1 MKKNQRKINM
11 RSNKGQLVSQHLEN
25 ISRAALENYQ
35 SILTEYVKGRHGVYA
50 LYSNN
55 HLYYVGLA
63 SNLRNRL
70 KTHLKDRHAH
80 TWDSFSVYLTIKDS
94 HLHELETLIL
104 KIASPKGNKISGNFV
119 NAQNLKPIFKKAV
132 TKAQQ
137 KELIKLGLKK
147 IAETLK
153 PKIEVKEGR
162 EATLASYVNN
172 RFEIR
177 LRYKGKLYKATV
189 RKDGT
194 ILSQGKVY
202 TSPSMAAH
210 AIKSRRTNGWKC
222 WTYQRAPGDWVVL
235 DNLRKK

>member
-1 MKKNQRKINM
+1 M

-25 ISRAALENYQ
+25 ISRTALEKYQ
-35 SILTEYVKGRHGVYA
+35 NILKEYVKGRHGVYA
-50 LYSNN
+50 LYSKG

-70 KTHLKDRHAH
+70 KTHLTDRHAQ

-104 KIASPKGNKISGNFV
+104 KIASPKGNKQSGNFI
-119 NAQNLKPIFKKAV
+119 NAQNLRPILKKAV

-137 KELIKLGLKK
+137 KELIGLGLKK
-147 IAETLK
+147 TNEVAKTKVIAQKGRKAILA
-153 PKIEVKEGR
+153 PYVK
-162 EATLASYVNN
+162 N

-177 LRYKGKLYKATV
+177 LRYKSILHKAIV

-194 ILSQGKVY
+194 ILYKGNAY
-202 TSPSMAAH
+202 NSPSMAAV
-210 AIKSRRTNGWKC
+210 AITKRAMNGWAT
-222 WTYQRAPGDWVVL
+222 WTYQRAPGDWVLL
-235 DNLRKK
+235 DVLRKK

>member
-1 MKKNQRKINM
+1 M

-25 ISRAALENYQ
+25 ISRTALEKYQ
-35 SILTEYVKGRHGVYA
+35 NILKEYVKGRHGVYA
-50 LYSNN
+50 LYSKG

-70 KTHLKDRHAH
+70 KTHLTDRHAQ

-104 KIASPKGNKISGNFV
+104 KIASPKGNKISGNFI
-119 NAQNLKPIFKKAV
+119 NAQNLKPMLKKAV

-137 KELIKLGLKK
+137 KELVKLGLKK
-147 IAETLK
+147 IAETVQ
-153 PKIEVKEGR
+153 PKVTPQKGYKAVLAPYVKD
-162 EATLASYVNN
+162 

-177 LRYKGKLYKATV
+177 FWYKGKLHKATV

-194 ILSQGKVY
+194 ILYKGTSY
-202 TSPSMAAH
+202 NSPSTAAS
-210 AIKSRRTNGWKC
+210 AITKRAMNGWAT
-222 WTYQRAPGDWVVL
+222 WRYERAPGDWVIL
-235 DNLRKK
+235 DVLRKK